1 MSKTD
6 TDLMTRRSLKA
17 VCALLAVCA
26 IAMFAIRALNDRL
39 WSDELLTTTLLGAH
53 DLPKLWAGIALGI
66 DGNPPFYLTAAWLIV
81 AALPQAL
88 SLVAVLKLVNL
99 ALTAVAVIAL
109 CRVGR
114 RIISSEACWIG
125 ALLFVTLNDNVVRIA
140 FELRTYAIY
149 FLMAALAVL
158 FQQRLIEQQRRRN
171 VFELAIVYVGLTLA
185 HTFGIVYVACTALAG
200 VLSQLRGPRSCLQ
213 FTTIAVA
220 PSVLALAAWSPVLRE
235 QLEVAKPY
243 GWMEQPGLPELLET
257 LFASKTSMWVAMLEL
272 LCLASGLISSVQ
284 KGIDLRAAVH
294 GPRLQPRRYVI
305 LVLAAITAVTL
316 VGWIVARVTFPLF
329 VPRFFTPQ
337 LIVSLSLHLAFGE
350 WLVQHAW
357 QRRNVVLLL
366 GAAVALLAVQNV
378 VQLSRQSP
386 HGGTVCADE
395 KGSYLESPFV
405 NGELPVIAESP
416 HTFLPRANYAD
427 HGSAYRFPLDWEV
440 VLNYPEQPRGNAVDF
455 HIMRGLQAWAPMP
468 SVMSTEDLVRT
479 YPTFLVI
486 EQSGRAWF
494 RNLKATRDVVA
505 ERLAVTPATVDA
517 PSSCTIWKVTKA
529 SARH

>member
-1 MSKTD
+1 M
-6 TDLMTRRSLKA
+6 
-17 VCALLAVCA
+17 
-26 IAMFAIRALNDRL
+26 
-39 WSDELLTTTLLGAH
+39 
-53 DLPKLWAGIALGI
+53 
-66 DGNPPFYLTAAWLIV
+66 V

-88 SLVAVLKLVNL
+88 SLAVVLKLVNL
-99 ALTAVAVIAL
+99 ALTAAAVVTL

-114 RIISSEACWIG
+114 RSISSEACWIG

-140 FELRTYAIY
+140 FELRTYALY

-158 FQQRLIEQQRRRN
+158 FQQRLIERQRPRD
-171 VFELAIVYVGLTLA
+171 VVELAIVYVGLTLA

-200 VLSQLRGPRSCLQ
+200 MLSQLRGARSCLQ
-213 FTTIAVA
+213 STAIAVA
-220 PSVLALAAWSPVLRE
+220 PSILALAAWSPFLRQ

-257 LFASKTSMWVAMLEL
+257 LFASKTSMWVTMLEL
-272 LCLASGLISSVQ
+272 LCLASVVVSGVR
-284 KGIDLRAAVH
+284 KGMDLRVAVH
-294 GPRLQPRRYVI
+294 DPRLQPRRYII
-305 LVLAAITAVTL
+305 LVLAGITGVTIA
-316 VGWIVARVTFPLF
+316 GWIVAMLTFPVF

-337 LIVSLSLHLAFGE
+337 LIVSLGIHLAFGE
-350 WLVQHAW
+350 WLVQQAW

-366 GAAVALLAVQNV
+366 VVAIAPLAVQNV

-416 HTFLPRANYAD
+416 HTFLPRASYAD
-427 HGSAYRFPLDWEV
+427 HGLAYRFPLDWEV
-440 VLNYPEQPRGNAVDF
+440 VMNYPEQPRGNAVDF
-455 HIMRGLQAWAPMP
+455 HIMQGLQTWAPMP
-468 SVMSTEDLVRT
+468 SVMSTEDIVRT

-494 RNLKATRDVVA
+494 RNLKATHDVAA
-505 ERLAVTPATVDA
+505 EKLAETPSTVDA
-517 PSSCTIWKVTKA
+517 FSSCTIWKVTKV
-529 SARH
+529 SARR